1 MYRDLKWEGG
11 EEGRGNN
18 DVRDVRTCTVSY
30 GARERVGC
38 SVFVLVLYCLLWYYR
53 SSMVRGQYST
63 DAMQCRVGAVQCVG
77 AVHMLSYIRQ
87 LQVRLELH
95 RTARH
100 CTALHRTAL
109 HCTAHLAL
117 LISNLPRQLQR
128 QRQQRPTTTTITP
141 HAETFS
147 HWPPPL
153 SMSTSV
159 SVHCLSIIGLQ

>member
-18 DVRDVRTCTVSY
+18 DVRDVRTSTVSY

-38 SVFVLVLYCLLWYYR
+38 SVFVLVLYCLLWYYT

-100 CTALHRTAL
+100 CTALHIL
-109 HCTAHLAL
+109 HSSSP
-117 LISNLPRQLQR
+117 IYRGNYKDNGKDNGNND
-128 QRQQRPTTTTITP
+128 RQQ
-141 HAETFS
+141 
-147 HWPPPL
+147 
-153 SMSTSV
+153 
-159 SVHCLSIIGLQ
+159 QQ